1 MQDTLHLSIEPTVI
15 GLGYELLGIE
25 RGRSDGGQLV
35 RVFID
40 SKNGISAGD
49 CETVSRQIS
58 DVMDVEDMVSGCL
71 LYTSPSPRD

>member
-1 MQDTLHLSIEPTVI
+1 MQDALHLSIEPAVI

-25 RGRSDGGQLV
+25 RGRTDGGQLV

-40 SKNGISAGD
+40 SENGISARD

-58 DVMDVEDMVSGCL
+58 DVMDVEGIIFCE
-71 LYTSPSPRD
+71 T